1 MMRREYYVPGAS
13 IKLGIGLLNYFK
25 GNNICEQTQGLSF
38 NNWD

>member
-1 MMRREYYVPGAS
+1 MTRRECYVPGAS
-13 IKLGIGLLNYFK
+13 IKLGIGLLNCFK